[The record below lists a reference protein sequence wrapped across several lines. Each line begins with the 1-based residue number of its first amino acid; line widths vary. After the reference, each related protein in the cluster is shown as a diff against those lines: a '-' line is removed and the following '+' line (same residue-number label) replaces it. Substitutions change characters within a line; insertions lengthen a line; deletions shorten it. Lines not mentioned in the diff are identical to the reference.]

1 MIWQLGCGG
10 GFMFERALAGWRT
23 QAIFAKSHL
32 QQVARGKRINW
43 PCQRESEDV
52 HHGLISFLRMRLYV

>member
-1 MIWQLGCGG
+1 
-10 GFMFERALAGWRT
+10 MFERALAGWRT